1 MIFCIMGI
9 SGAGKT
15 TIARKVAKKLKM
27 NLVISYTSRP
37 IREGEVAN
45 VDYHYVDNKYFE
57 ENKDDFIEI
66 RDYQVFDGSI
76 WKYGF
81 KKTDFPD
88 PKADYLVVI
97 ETDGFAVFSEYFG
110 RDKLKPIVINSN
122 FFDLVERTRKR
133 GDNPEEIKRRINDD
147 ERKFEE
153 FAKTE
158 QVSNVYNMFDID
170 FAVKQVEKIILKG
183 DKQNGKLYE

>member
-15 TIARKVAKKLKM
+15 TIARIIAKKLKM

-37 IREGEVAN
+37 IRDRETAD

-57 ENKDDFIEI
+57 ENKEDFIEI
-66 RDYQVFDGSI
+66 RDYKVFDGSL

-88 PKADYLVVI
+88 SKADYLVVI

-110 RDKLKPIVINSN
+110 KDKLKPILIKSN

-153 FAKTE
+153 FAKNE
-158 QVSNVYNMFDID
+158 NVSNVYNMFDID
-170 FAVKQVEKIILKG
+170 FAVKQAEKIILKG
-183 DKQNGKLYE
+183 DK